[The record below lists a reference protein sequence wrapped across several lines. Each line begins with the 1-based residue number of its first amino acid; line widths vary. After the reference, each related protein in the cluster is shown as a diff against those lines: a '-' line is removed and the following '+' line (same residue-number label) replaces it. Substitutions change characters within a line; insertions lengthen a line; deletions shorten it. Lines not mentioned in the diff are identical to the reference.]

1 MEFLKSKYST
11 SDLKA
16 AFKDLRIKKLIQKH
30 VKEERIQFRDKVSR
44 EPIFK
49 REMNLIG
56 EKGDDAIKNYSPDLV
71 ANDH

>member
-11 SDLKA
+11 SELKA
-16 AFKDLRIKKLIQKH
+16 AFKDQRVKKLIQKH

-49 REMNLIG
+49 REMDLIG
-56 EKGDDAIKNYSPDLV
+56 ERGDDAIKNYSPELI
-71 ANDH
+71 ANE